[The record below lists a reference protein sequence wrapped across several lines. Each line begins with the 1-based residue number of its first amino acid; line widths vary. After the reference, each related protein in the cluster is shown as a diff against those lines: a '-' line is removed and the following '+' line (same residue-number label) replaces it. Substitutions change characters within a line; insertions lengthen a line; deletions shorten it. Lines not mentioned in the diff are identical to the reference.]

1 MASSTRPTR
10 ARGSR
15 LALALPALALLFLLL
30 AGNLSARAQDDPDEV
45 PLGDVARSL
54 RNKNSQRT
62 DGADLGIIDNDNLP
76 QAMKEGQGR
85 HSDDSALKFRMAG
98 ESKVFHVSA
107 QDVTCSLAFSANTK
121 ALLSGSYSQM
131 DLPPGELAKLR
142 GPATIEGDALTVTVV
157 NGTDW
162 HLSEVTVALTVIQK
176 LESVA
181 AENSVVE
188 QVRPEKK
195 PDLTVLYKMR
205 AAAPPDSTTV
215 FSAPLNLELAP
226 GQEWH
231 WALVQAKGYPPESY
245 DPRSAQTATSAPPA
259 SWDAALQPSAQ
270 SDLPPLSSPALGE
283 KQSH

>member
-1 MASSTRPTR
+1 MASSLSTIRTCNR
-10 ARGSR
+10 RFR
-15 LALALPALALLFLLL
+15 LVGPFVLCFFLL
-30 AGNLSARAQDDPDEV
+30 AGNLRAQTQDDPNDV

-54 RNKNSQRT
+54 RNRNLQRAQ
-62 DGADLGIIDNDNLP
+62 GADPEIIDNDNLP
-76 QAMKEGQGR
+76 QVMHKAPSR
-85 HSDDSALKFRMAG
+85 NSDDSALKFLMAG
-98 ESKVFHVSA
+98 ESKIFHVSA
-107 QDVTCSLAFSANTK
+107 RDVTCSLAFSANTK

-131 DLPPGELAKLR
+131 DLPAGELSKLH
-142 GPATIEGDALTVTVV
+142 GPATVEGDALTVTVF

-162 HLSEVTVALTVIQK
+162 HLSEVTVALTIIQK
-176 LESVA
+176 PGFSG
-181 AENSVVE
+181 AEDSVVS
-188 QVRPEKK
+188 QVRPEKN
-195 PDLTVLYKMR
+195 PDLAVLYKMR